1 MMEEA
6 AKVKN
11 PPIIQEN
18 KKITFGARERTISI
32 IAFCALVILTTLIMG
47 SNISD
52 TDLAVNFSQKNLAPS
67 INHLFGTDWM
77 GRDMFARTIKGI
89 TLSIKIG
96 LLSSLLSGI
105 MALILGLMSA
115 TCGKVVDSIISWFV
129 DLVLSVPHILLI
141 ILICFAVGGGL
152 KGVVIG
158 VSLTHWPSL
167 ARLIRSEVMQI
178 KSSEYVKIS
187 KNFGKSNIYIA
198 KKHILPHILPQLL
211 VGTLLIFPHAVL
223 HEASITFL
231 GFGLS
236 PHEPAIGIILSES
249 MKYLSTGYWWLAFF
263 PGLVLLI
270 ASMMVDTTGQNLRKL
285 IDPKTA
291 YK

>member
-1 MMEEA
+1 MIDEA
-6 AKVKN
+6 VKVKN
-11 PPIIQEN
+11 PPEFKEY
-18 KKITFGARERTISI
+18 KKINFGAREKTISLI
-32 IAFCALVILTTLIMG
+32 VFCTLVILTTLITG
-47 SNISD
+47 NNVSD
-52 TDLAVNFSQKNLAPS
+52 KDLAVNFSQKNLAPS

-77 GRDMFARTIKGI
+77 GRDMFYRTMKGI

-96 LLSSLLSGI
+96 LLSSFFSGVV
-105 MALILGLMSA
+105 ALVLGLMSA

-141 ILICFAVGGGL
+141 ILVCFAVGGGL

-158 VSLTHWPSL
+158 VALTHWPSL

-187 KNFGKSNIYIA
+187 KNFGKSNFYIA
-198 KKHILPHILPQLL
+198 KRHIFPHILPQLL

-263 PGLVLLI
+263 PGLALLI
-270 ASMMVDTTGQNLRKL
+270 ASMMVDITGQNLSKL

>member
-1 MMEEA
+1 MMSEA
-6 AKVKN
+6 VKVKE
-11 PPIIQEN
+11 PPKVKET
-18 KKITFGARERTISI
+18 KKIIFGAREKTISLI
-32 IAFCALVILTTLIMG
+32 VFCTLVILTTLIIG
-47 SNISD
+47 SNVSEA
-52 TDLAVNFSQKNLAPS
+52 DLAVNFSNKNLAPS

-77 GRDMFARTIKGI
+77 GRDMFYRTMKGI

-96 LLSSLLSGI
+96 LLSSFFSGI
-105 MALILGLMSA
+105 IALMLGLMSA
-115 TCGKVVDSIISWFV
+115 TCGKAVDVIVSWFI

-178 KSSEYVKIS
+178 KSSDYVQIS
-187 KNFGKSNIYIA
+187 KNFGKSNFYIA
-198 KKHILPHILPQLL
+198 KNHILPHMLPQLL

-263 PGLVLLI
+263 PGLVLLM
-270 ASMMVDTTGQNLRKL
+270 ASMMVDTIGQNLRKI